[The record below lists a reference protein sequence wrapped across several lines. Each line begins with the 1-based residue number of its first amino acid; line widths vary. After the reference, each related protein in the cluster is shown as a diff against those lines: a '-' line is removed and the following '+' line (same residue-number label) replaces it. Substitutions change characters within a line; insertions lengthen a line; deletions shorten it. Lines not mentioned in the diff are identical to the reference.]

1 MSSSQ
6 HSWKQRTLA
15 FAVVQCLLF
24 VECIPTAWAAATD
37 IGDIPMA
44 TKGRAKPN
52 MIIVVDDSGSMDG
65 EILPTRGFSSNDG
78 AAWWSTISRSF
89 FGYGATSTA
98 DVWQGGGTAPALG
111 GTGFFNTTPPTGPLN
126 FNFAGNANTF
136 WKKFVYLFPNGQ
148 CGANCDSRVYSD
160 SSHDHFAIAP
170 TREFAFFRS
179 HLYNAQY
186 YNPAIN
192 YDPWR
197 PYNNGTTTTTPVAY
211 DNSSASW
218 STVRSHPVYPTSGAA
233 TTVNLTTDLA
243 QPGDSAAGNRTFIL
257 YSGMILPAG
266 ARYRICNEG
275 GGSCGAWT
283 SAATVTTD
291 RCIVPDAATQTAA
304 YCHMAAS
311 YGITGN
317 AASAIIGVGT
327 SSGMPRR
334 IEAQIAYYP
343 ATYWIAS
350 SDTGALAADEAY
362 GPSATA
368 SRQRLRRVE
377 IRSTVT
383 SYAKAATRTDCAG
396 ATCSYTEEMTNFA
409 NWYAYYRKRHMML
422 NGALGLAFDQL
433 NGLRA
438 GQILFN
444 SLSNTTMRDF
454 DSGSDT
460 SNSKRLLN
468 DLYRVKGSGGTPTR
482 DALEYAGNQF
492 RRTDAS
498 APINA
503 SCQYNAAFVI
513 TDGFASDDPPTG
525 SYGNLDASTT
535 NRFTIPYDPDNPA
548 LNYTDAT
555 PAGTIPLPPST
566 SFPSVSVAPAAPYVD
581 AESNTLADISMHF
594 YSNNLRPDLPA
605 RQVPLNK
612 YDTAPDADR
621 NDYLHMT
628 TYALGLGVQG
638 EIFGRTDNDT
648 LIGNNTNPYT
658 NTFTWPSVRNGSG
671 YKQRHPA
678 AIDELWHATINGRG
692 LMLSASSPEET
703 RVGVVD
709 IVNSVGAKGGSGA
722 AVAVANPN
730 IVPGDNYSYA
740 SSYNSGPW
748 SGDINKYEID
758 PATGAPSTAAIWN
771 PSPQKQLAVRPAAN
785 RVIATFDGTAGIPLQ
800 WSSLPSTMQSMLT
813 STVSGVTS
821 VDSQV
826 LDFLRGERS
835 REVEKFR
842 SRGPRPSLDSSGN
855 YVTSNGKYVY
865 PNNRVPDDISILG
878 DIVNGEPV
886 VVRTPKFNYFDPG
899 FLEFRQAMASG
910 STARRGV
917 VYQGANDGMLHA
929 FDVNTGEELWA
940 YVPRL
945 VFSNLR
951 NLSDR
956 LSFRHMYYVDGTPTV
971 GDMDFSYTYGNDL
984 ASPGSPDW
992 RTVLVGGLRKGG
1004 FGYYALDIT
1013 NPSITSETTLAS
1025 KVLWEFPSAQTD
1037 ADDATVRPN
1046 IGYSFGKPVIV
1057 KTRAAGWVVA
1067 VTSGYN
1073 NGTGTGSSGGDGI
1086 GRVYILDPVD
1096 GRIIRTISTGVGSA
1110 ATPSGLANLSAFSRR
1125 PDTDATTEA
1134 LYGGDLLG
1142 NVWRF
1147 DISDPDMANWR
1158 VAKVAELKTT
1168 AGDYQP
1174 ITVEPEL
1181 GEVQGK
1187 RVIFIGAG
1195 QYLGDTDVIGNSP
1208 ENALARRRMSFYA
1221 LRDELTHTSATTP
1234 LITSR
1239 SMLVTQTATKSADT
1253 ITITSS
1259 AVDFRDKYGWVIDL
1273 PETGERVSTN
1283 PVLSGGVITF
1293 TTNVPNG
1300 TDPCNPGGS
1309 SWIYYLDFA
1318 TGGRV
1323 PGATNGGTKM
1333 GNFLSSRVVLI
1344 RLTSGQIVGLVR
1356 SSSATTVKVTPPANT
1371 TTSTGRRLSWRDT
1384 QDNIDP

>member
-148 CGANCDSRVYSD
+148 CGANCDTRVYSD
-160 SSHDHFAIAP
+160 SSHDHFAVAP

-283 SAATVTTD
+283 SDATVTTD
-291 RCIVPDAATQTAA
+291 RCIVPDTATQTAA

-343 ATYWIAS
+343 ATYWVAS

-377 IRSTVT
+377 IKSTVT
-383 SYAKAATRTDCAG
+383 SYAKAATRTDCVG

-433 NGLRA
+433 SGLRA

-513 TDGFASDDPPTG
+513 TDGFASNDPPTG
-525 SYGNLDASTT
+525 SYGNLDADST
-535 NRFTIPYDPDNPA
+535 NRFTIPYNPDNPA

-566 SFPSVSVAPAAPYVD
+566 SFPSVTVTPAAPYVD
-581 AESNTLADISMHF
+581 AESNTLADVSMHF

-621 NDYLHMT
+621 GRSSAGPT
-628 TYALGLGVQG
+628 TTRSSVTTRTRTRTRSP
-638 EIFGRTDNDT
+638 GRR
-648 LIGNNTNPYT
+648 
-658 NTFTWPSVRNGSG
+658 S
-671 YKQRHPA
+671 
-678 AIDELWHATINGRG
+678 AT
-692 LMLSASSPEET
+692 
-703 RVGVVD
+703 V
-709 IVNSVGAKGGSGA
+709 
-722 AVAVANPN
+722 
-730 IVPGDNYSYA
+730 
-740 SSYNSGPW
+740 
-748 SGDINKYEID
+748 
-758 PATGAPSTAAIWN
+758 PATSSGTRQRSTNCGTRPSTAA
-771 PSPQKQLAVRPAAN
+771 V
-785 RVIATFDGTAGIPLQ
+785 
-800 WSSLPSTMQSMLT
+800 
-813 STVSGVTS
+813 
-821 VDSQV
+821 
-826 LDFLRGERS
+826 
-835 REVEKFR
+835 
-842 SRGPRPSLDSSGN
+842 
-855 YVTSNGKYVY
+855 
-865 PNNRVPDDISILG
+865 
-878 DIVNGEPV
+878 
-886 VVRTPKFNYFDPG
+886 
-899 FLEFRQAMASG
+899 
-910 STARRGV
+910 
-917 VYQGANDGMLHA
+917 
-929 FDVNTGEELWA
+929 
-940 YVPRL
+940 
-945 VFSNLR
+945 
-951 NLSDR
+951 
-956 LSFRHMYYVDGTPTV
+956 
-971 GDMDFSYTYGNDL
+971 
-984 ASPGSPDW
+984 
-992 RTVLVGGLRKGG
+992 
-1004 FGYYALDIT
+1004 
-1013 NPSITSETTLAS
+1013 
-1025 KVLWEFPSAQTD
+1025 
-1037 ADDATVRPN
+1037 
-1046 IGYSFGKPVIV
+1046 
-1057 KTRAAGWVVA
+1057 
-1067 VTSGYN
+1067 
-1073 NGTGTGSSGGDGI
+1073 
-1086 GRVYILDPVD
+1086 
-1096 GRIIRTISTGVGSA
+1096 
-1110 ATPSGLANLSAFSRR
+1110 
-1125 PDTDATTEA
+1125 
-1134 LYGGDLLG
+1134 
-1142 NVWRF
+1142 
-1147 DISDPDMANWR
+1147 
-1158 VAKVAELKTT
+1158 
-1168 AGDYQP
+1168 
-1174 ITVEPEL
+1174 
-1181 GEVQGK
+1181 
-1187 RVIFIGAG
+1187 
-1195 QYLGDTDVIGNSP
+1195 
-1208 ENALARRRMSFYA
+1208 
-1221 LRDELTHTSATTP
+1221 
-1234 LITSR
+1234 
-1239 SMLVTQTATKSADT
+1239 
-1253 ITITSS
+1253 
-1259 AVDFRDKYGWVIDL
+1259 
-1273 PETGERVSTN
+1273 
-1283 PVLSGGVITF
+1283 
-1293 TTNVPNG
+1293 
-1300 TDPCNPGGS
+1300 
-1309 SWIYYLDFA
+1309 
-1318 TGGRV
+1318 
-1323 PGATNGGTKM
+1323 
-1333 GNFLSSRVVLI
+1333 
-1344 RLTSGQIVGLVR
+1344 
-1356 SSSATTVKVTPPANT
+1356 
-1371 TTSTGRRLSWRDT
+1371 
-1384 QDNIDP
+1384 